1 MSELPKH
8 AKVVVVGAGIVGN
21 SMAWHLA
28 RLGWR
33 DIVQIDKGP
42 LPNPGGSTGHAS
54 NFVYPMDH
62 SKVMTEITADSTRQY
77 EDMGVF
83 RESGGLEV
91 ARDEKHLIELR
102 RRLQSAKCWGV
113 EAELLTPDETLKL
126 FPWIDRDV
134 ILGSYWSPTV
144 GVVDSLRAGT
154 IMRERAQELEALS
167 VFPSTEILGID
178 VENGR
183 VKGVRTSRGDM
194 TAEYVVVAC
203 GVWSPRIAA
212 MAGATIPLTPIIHQ
226 MIDVGPIEAFEGAE
240 SEIEYPIIRDMSVF
254 MYERQAGN
262 NLEIGSYA
270 HRPIIHDADDI
281 PSNDEAALS
290 PTEMPFTGQDFDPQL
305 AHAIELLPE
314 LLDRDDVEIQYAIN
328 GLLSLTPD
336 GEPVLGETVEVKNLW
351 SAAAVWI
358 KEGPGVGRMIAEWM
372 VDGQPEI
379 DPHELDISRLYPFA
393 RTNTHVVARACE
405 SFNKIY
411 GVVHPMEQWESSRRV
426 RCSPFYTQQE
436 SQDAVFYETAG
447 WERPHWYDSNR
458 ILLEEYQERIPDRPN
473 EWDARWWSPII
484 NAEHLAMRDRAAMV
498 DLSALAIFDVSGP
511 GALNYVQKMA
521 VNQMDVAVG
530 RAVYTPL
537 LHRNGGF
544 KSDLTIMRTGAES
557 FRVVSGGADG
567 SRDEKW
573 LRVNL
578 PDDGSTHF
586 DNRSSALCTL
596 GLWGPR
602 ARDILQSLTRNDVSH
617 EAFPFGTAQQIVLD
631 RVPVWA
637 LRISYVGELGW
648 ELYMPMENGRY
659 VWDLLSEAGRPSGL
673 IAAGIGVYGTTGRLE
688 KGYRLFGAELEGD
701 TNPVEAGLARKTVKE
716 QDFVGKEA
724 YAQALESEPA
734 AILCTLT
741 VDDHTSSSGEAR
753 FMLGREPVL
762 TKDGKRI
769 VDARGRGS
777 YTTSAGAGPSVGK
790 YLLMAYLP
798 PEHAQEG
805 TELLVEYFA
814 EQYPV
819 TVAVA
824 GSKPLF
830 DPGNERM
837 RK

>member
-1 MSELPKH
+1 MTELPKH
-8 AKVVVVGAGIVGN
+8 AKVVIVGAGIVGN
-21 SMAWHLA
+21 SVAWHLA
-28 RLGWR
+28 RLGWK

-54 NFVYPMDH
+54 NFIYPMDH
-62 SKVMTEITADSTRQY
+62 SKVMTEITADSMRQY
-77 EDMGVF
+77 TEMEVL
-83 RESGGLEV
+83 RECGGLEL
-91 ARDEKHLIELR
+91 ARDQENLVELG

-126 FPWIDRDV
+126 FPWIDRDI
-134 ILGSYWSPTV
+134 ILGAYWSPTV
-144 GVVDSLRAGT
+144 AVVDSLRAGT
-154 IMRERAQELEALS
+154 IMRERARKLAALS
-167 VFPSTEILGID
+167 VFPNTEILGID
-178 VENGR
+178 VKGGR
-183 VKGVRTSRGDM
+183 VSRVRTSRGDLM
-194 TAEYVVVAC
+194 TEYVVVAC

-240 SEIEYPIIRDMSVF
+240 SEIEYPIIRDMSVM

-270 HRPIIHDADDI
+270 HRPIIHHADDI

-290 PTEMPFTGQDFDPQL
+290 PTEMPFTREDFDPQL

-314 LLDRDDVEIQYAIN
+314 MLDRDDVEIQYAIN

-336 GEPVLGETVEVKNLW
+336 GEPVLGETVEVENLW
-351 SAAAVWI
+351 SAAAVWV

-372 VDGQPEI
+372 VDGQPET
-379 DPHELDISRLYPFA
+379 DPHELDISRLYPFE

-426 RCSPFYTQQE
+426 RCSPFYYQE
-436 SQDAVFYETAG
+436 EALGAVFYETAG

-458 ILLEEYQERIPDRPN
+458 DLLEEYEERIPERPN

-484 NAEHLAMRDRAAMV
+484 NAEHLAMRDRAAIV
-498 DLSALAIFDVSGP
+498 DLSALAIFDISGP
-511 GALNYVQKMA
+511 GALEYVQRIA
-521 VNQMDVAVG
+521 VNQMDVSIG
-530 RAVYTPL
+530 RAVYTPV
-537 LHRNGGF
+537 LHQNGGF
-544 KSDLTIMRTGAES
+544 KSDLTIMRTGDES
-557 FRVVSGGADG
+557 FRVVTGGADG

-573 LRVNL
+573 FRMNL
-578 PDDGSTHF
+578 PADGSVHF

-602 ARDILQSLTRNDVSH
+602 ARDILQSLTGDDISH
-617 EAFPFGTAQQIVLD
+617 EAFPFGTARHILLD
-631 RVPVWA
+631 SVPVWA

-659 VWDLLSEAGRPSGL
+659 VWDLLREAGLPEGA

-701 TNPVEAGLARKTVKE
+701 INPVEAGLARKAAKP
-716 QDFVGKEA
+716 QNFIGKEA
-724 YAQALESEPA
+724 YQRALEGEPA
-734 AILCTLT
+734 AMLCTLT

-753 FMLGREPVL
+753 YMLGREPVL

-769 VDARGRGS
+769 VDAHGRGS

-798 PEHAQEG
+798 PEHAQLG

-819 TVAVA
+819 TVAVV
-824 GSKPLF
+824 GSTPLF